1 MAHPHLT
8 ANPKDG
14 NNFNANA
21 EEYCCAVSKLVVKC
35 VFEFGEG
42 ELGKEVYSTDIK
54 DGRDQTLEYY
64 ATVDGRVVVGDE

>member
-1 MAHPHLT
+1 M
-8 ANPKDG
+8 
-14 NNFNANA
+14 
-21 EEYCCAVSKLVVKC
+21 VKC